1 VDASNRGK
9 FDQHFQYNDAT
20 SRGDSN
26 IMIHGAMGVED
37 ENLAKVSLAP
47 MIELSKFNLITFEE
61 ELLPTASGHISRR
74 WRGILLQELWNAIE
88 SDFEVSDYFLTMNA
102 VGTIVQ
108 GNLTIQPGAVFQ
120 SAASIQGDIQI
131 TALADEIAQQ
141 LGQEF
146 LADQRNRDV
155 AESIDNLRN
164 ATDATRAEK
173 LGKVIQELGRSL
185 GHTANFAVIAQALLL
200 IAPHISSL

>member
-1 VDASNRGK
+1 
-9 FDQHFQYNDAT
+9 
-20 SRGDSN
+20 
-26 IMIHGAMGVED
+26 
-37 ENLAKVSLAP
+37 
-47 MIELSKFNLITFEE
+47 
-61 ELLPTASGHISRR
+61 
-74 WRGILLQELWNAIE
+74 
-88 SDFEVSDYFLTMNA
+88 
-102 VGTIVQ
+102 
-108 GNLTIQPGAVFQ
+108 LTIQPGAVFQ